1 MDQPNSL
8 KIDQCL
14 RSLYQFTSVRS
25 NQNPVFNEVAQAVQQ
40 IDNNLNQSK
49 LNVKIFSQF
58 PILSQAFYNFF
69 AVSQPLPQL
78 YDFNIAELPNGFQPI
93 QPNQSLNPTL
103 TLTAN
108 QETGQPEYCQ
118 PLNPNKC
125 ILIGRDKQKLSQ
137 DYRSQN
143 GIVLDLPNYQKVSS
157 IHAEIAL
164 KPYSNPPT
172 WQITDLNSK
181 NGTYVNSQKING
193 TQILNSGDTITLAYD
208 SGSSKAPKFIF
219 NAGSTVAG
227 VNSSSIIND
236 GELFFLIINPQ
247 QPFND
252 QERQLIHQ
260 VSQTKICGLIIIP
273 EFSVVN
279 NEQISQ
285 QVNANLTALNQW
297 LKSNYPQLDQLTE
310 ISPLVLQPFY
320 TNPPSPIANPNLKE
334 KYANFCKMLIQL
346 AKVKS
351 DAIALDQTMQK
362 IKMQINRIEQYY
374 QKQTENLKSELQ
386 YSENKL
392 QGQTIEEYQ
401 HQLKIKFR
409 RVNEDREDFFKESR
423 KKIGDSKSDLI
434 NGFSQFS
441 FMTRISTAVE
451 ELEPFVTKESG
462 QVGIKLIKQGQDSH
476 DYMVQLIKSQLGQWI
491 ETEWQQIINKLNY
504 LIQDSYQTLNFIPS
518 FFLTNSFRSASQH
531 PNSQKILQD
540 SFVATQNNSS
550 YSQYSMTNELIGGG
564 IQIAAQGGFVAIS
577 ALAGSPFAIMQGAT
591 LVSSVTRLVGSV
603 LSRPQIEKNKLEEVI
618 TRLKQQNVQYYQRLA
633 HFLADGLFK
642 EMMNALENEET
653 SFKRSLNKID
663 DQFTIYFRELSGYHR
678 QYGQKQLNLQQ
689 EIATFDQIKRLLT

>member
-1 MDQPNSL
+1 MNQPNSAKL
-8 KIDQCL
+8 DQCL
-14 RSLYQFTSVRS
+14 QLLAQFTAARS
-25 NQNPVFNEVAQAVQQ
+25 NQNSVFSEVAQAVQQ
-40 IDNNLNQSK
+40 IGNNLNQSK
-49 LNVKIFSQF
+49 LKVKIFSQF

-78 YDFNIAELPNGFQPI
+78 YDFNIVDLPYGFQPI
-93 QPNQSLNPTL
+93 QSNQSLDPTL
-103 TLTAN
+103 TLEAN

-118 PLNPNKC
+118 PLNPDKN
-125 ILIGRDKQKLSQ
+125 ILMGRDKQKLHQ

-143 GIVLDLPNYQKVSS
+143 AIVLDLPNYQKVSS
-157 IHAEIAL
+157 IHAEISL

-172 WQITDLNSK
+172 WQITDIDSK
-181 NGTYVNSQKING
+181 NGTYVNSKKING

-208 SGSSKAPKFIF
+208 SASNKAPKFIF

-227 VNSSSIIND
+227 VKSSSIIND
-236 GELFFLIINPQ
+236 GELIFLITNPL

-260 VSQTKICGLIIIP
+260 SSQTKICGFIIIS

-279 NEQISQ
+279 NEEVSQ
-285 QVNANLTALNQW
+285 QVNANLSALNQW
-297 LKSNYPQLDQLTE
+297 LKSNYPHLEKLTE
-310 ISPLVLQPFY
+310 VSPLVLQPFY

-334 KYANFCKMLIQL
+334 QYGKFCNMLIQL

-351 DAIALDQTMQK
+351 DEITLDQTMQK

-401 HQLKIKFR
+401 YQLKIKFR
-409 RVNEDREDFFKESR
+409 RVNEEREDFFEESR
-423 KKIGDSKSDLI
+423 KKISDSKSDLI

-441 FMTRISTAVE
+441 FITKISTAVE
-451 ELEPFVTKESG
+451 QLEPFVTKESG
-462 QVGIKLIKQGQDSH
+462 QVGIKLIKQGQNSH
-476 DYMVQLIKSQLGQWI
+476 DYMIQLIKSQLGQWI

-518 FFLTNSFRSASQH
+518 FSLANSFRSASQH

-540 SFVATQNNSS
+540 SFVATQNNTS
-550 YSQYSMTNELIGGG
+550 YSQSSMTNELISGGV
-564 IQIAAQGGFVAIS
+564 QIATQGGFVVIS
-577 ALAGSPFAIMQGAT
+577 ALAGSPFAIMQGAS
-591 LVSSVTRLVGSV
+591 LVSSVTRLVGGV

-633 HFLADGLFK
+633 QFLADGLFK
-642 EMMNALENEET
+642 EMMNALKNEET
-653 SFKRSLNKID
+653 YFKRSLNTID
-663 DQFTIYFRELSGYHR
+663 DQFTVYFREFSAYHR
-678 QYGQKQLNLQQ
+678 QYGQRQQFAQQ
-689 EIATFDQIKRLLT
+689 EMATFDQIKRLLT